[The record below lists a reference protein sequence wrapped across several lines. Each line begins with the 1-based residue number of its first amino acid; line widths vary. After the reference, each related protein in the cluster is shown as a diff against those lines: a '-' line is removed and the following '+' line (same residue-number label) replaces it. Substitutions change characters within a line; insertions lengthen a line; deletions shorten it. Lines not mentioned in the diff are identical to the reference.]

1 MRLLQVFV
9 ISIMQVA
16 AIPPM
21 FSQTPAR
28 GVKNVFWQ
36 PNELQQGSPVFITVE
51 LERVP
56 RRVTGKWIGKDLVFI
71 QSDNPK
77 VWYALAGADLDTQ
90 PGTYDLN
97 IRAVTTG
104 GRVIRSPKSI
114 DISAANF
121 GIGAVQVP
129 ENFVEPDEASKKKIA
144 ADQVVKNRAFSHF
157 IPMPQW
163 SGNFVT
169 PVDAK
174 PTDSFGM
181 SRVLNEELSST
192 HRGTDF
198 PLKEGEPVVASN
210 SGRVVLAQELFYEGN
225 CVVVDHGQR
234 LFTIYMHLSKIQ
246 VKTGEKLRKGERLGL
261 SGQTGRVT
269 GPHLHMGVRWN
280 GAYLDPTKLM
290 GLTLPELGPQKAR
303 RTAQRPR

>member
-1 MRLLQVFV
+1 L
-9 ISIMQVA
+9 
-16 AIPPM
+16 
-21 FSQTPAR
+21 
-28 GVKNVFWQ
+28 
-36 PNELQQGSPVFITVE
+36 
-51 LERVP
+51 
-56 RRVTGKWIGKDLVFI
+56 
-71 QSDNPK
+71 
-77 VWYALAGADLDTQ
+77 
-90 PGTYDLN
+90 
-97 IRAVTTG
+97 
-104 GRVIRSPKSI
+104 
-114 DISAANF
+114 
-121 GIGAVQVP
+121 
-129 ENFVEPDEASKKKIA
+129 
-144 ADQVVKNRAFSHF
+144 HF
-157 IPMPQW
+157 IPVPLW

-198 PLKEGEPVVASN
+198 PLKEGEPVVVSN

-225 CVVVDHGQR
+225 CVVVDHGLR

-246 VKTGEKLRKGERLGL
+246 VKAGDKLRKGERLGV

-290 GLTLPELGPQKAR
+290 GLTLPELGPHKAR
-303 RTAQRPR
+303 RTARRPSIKG

>member
-1 MRLLQVFV
+1 MRHLQIFV
-9 ISIMQVA
+9 ICIIQVV
-16 AIPPM
+16 AISPM
-21 FSQTPAR
+21 FSQSSA
-28 GVKNVFWQ
+28 GGIKNVFWQ
-36 PNELQQGSPVFITVE
+36 PNELEQGSAVFITVE
-51 LERVP
+51 LERVSV
-56 RRVTGKWIGKDLVFI
+56 RVTGKWIGKDLVFI
-71 QSDNPK
+71 KSDNPK
-77 VWYALAGADLDTQ
+77 IWYALAGADLDTQ

-97 IRAVTTG
+97 IRAINAG
-104 GRVIRSPKSI
+104 GRIIHLLKKV

-129 ENFVEPDEASKKKIA
+129 ENFIEPDKASKKKVA
-144 ADQVVKNRAFSHF
+144 ADQVLKNKAFSHF
-157 IPMPQW
+157 MPVPQW

-198 PLKEGEPVVASN
+198 PLKEGEPVVVSN

-246 VKTGEKLRKGERLGL
+246 VKTGDKLRKGERLGL

-290 GLTLPELGPQKAR
+290 GLTLPELGPQKVR
-303 RTAQRPR
+303 GTPRRPR